1 MARFCNAAVDVASTK
16 FEGAVL
22 RLCFKVSVTP
32 NFTLVEKLYSKVL
45 LHTTKYWKGLLGTAK
60 RYSFLYKV
68 LLCTTEYN
76 DNAAA
81 HPKT

>member
-1 MARFCNAAVDVASTK
+1 MAVDVTSSEVLYCDCDSKSLYLVSSPLHESCTAK
-16 FEGAVL
+16 QYAVL
-22 RLCFKVSVTP
+22 RSTVK
-32 NFTLVEKLYSKVL
+32 YYKVL
-45 LHTTKYWKGLLGTAK
+45 QSTTPY
-60 RYSFLYKV
+60 YKV